1 MDQGFYTELTI
12 AILGVCFG
20 CAMWLQGYKQGKNI
34 GYRRGRAIGFQRGRD
49 TRNDV

>member
-1 MDQGFYTELTI
+1 MDAGFYKELTWI
-12 AILGVCFG
+12 ILGVCFG